1 MKIIFND
8 ATELQVQSVTEE
20 GNSLHIKTIAG
31 TPEQLRAMFEDQ
43 IKTKKM
49 IVEER
54 GKQVVYE
61 GYTEYYRSEEYP
73 GKIYGIVN
81 YKAEKTPEAQAEV
94 QAAAI
99 EVSRMQAQSL
109 TDEQA
114 LSVKAIYP
122 QWRDAIGQTVDIG
135 FKFLYE
141 GVLYKTIQENLTIQE
156 QYIPGQGTESLYTCL
171 DETHAG
177 TLEDPIPYS
186 GNMELEE
193 GKYYSQ
199 DGVTYLCNR
208 DTGIAVYNALADL
221 VGIYVEVVTET
232 E

>member
-94 QAAAI
+94 VAASVMVAQI
-99 EVSRMQAQSL
+99 QAQSL

-114 LSVKAIYP
+114 LSVQAIYP
-122 QWRDAIGQTVDIG
+122 QWDGNEIAYTAG
-135 FKFLYE
+135 FKVLSNNI
-141 GVLYKTIQENLTIQE
+141 LYKCLQAHTSQADWTPEAATSLWTKVLIVDETTIPEWE
-156 QYIPGQGTESLYTCL
+156 QPDSTNGYATGDKVTHNGATYESLVDNNVWEPGATGTE
-171 DETHAG
+171 
-177 TLEDPIPYS
+177 TLW
-186 GNMELEE
+186 
-193 GKYYSQ
+193 
-199 DGVTYLCNR
+199 
-208 DTGIAVYNALADL
+208 
-221 VGIYVEVVTET
+221 EVVTET

>member
-1 MKIIFND
+1 MEIIFND

-31 TPEQLRAMFEDQ
+31 TPEQLRAMFEDP
-43 IKTKKM
+43 IKTRKM

-81 YKAEKTPEAQAEV
+81 YKSEKTPEAQAEV
-94 QAAAI
+94 VAASVIVAQI
-99 EVSRMQAQSL
+99 QAQSL

-114 LSVKAIYP
+114 LSVQVIYP
-122 QWRDAIGQTVDIG
+122 QWDGNGTAYTAG
-135 FKFLYE
+135 FKVLSNDI
-141 GVLYKTIQENLTIQE
+141 LYKCLQAHTSQADWTPEAATSLWTKVLIVDKTTIPEWE
-156 QYIPGQGTESLYTCL
+156 QPNSTNGYAAGDKVTHNGATYESLVDNNVWEPGATGTE
-171 DETHAG
+171 
-177 TLEDPIPYS
+177 TLW
-186 GNMELEE
+186 
-193 GKYYSQ
+193 
-199 DGVTYLCNR
+199 
-208 DTGIAVYNALADL
+208 
-221 VGIYVEVVTET
+221 EVVTET

>member
-8 ATELQVQSVTEE
+8 ATELQVQSATEE
-20 GNSLHIKTIAG
+20 GNSLHIRTIAG
-31 TPEQLRAMFEDQ
+31 TPEQLRAMFEDK

-114 LSVKAIYP
+114 LSVRAIYP
-122 QWRDAIGQTVDIG
+122 QWDGNEIAYTAG
-135 FKFLYE
+135 FKVLSNNI
-141 GVLYKTIQENLTIQE
+141 LYKCLQAHTSQADWTPEAATSLWTKVLIVDKTTIPEWE
-156 QYIPGQGTESLYTCL
+156 QPDSTNGYAAGDKVTHNGATYESLVDNNVWEPGATGTE
-171 DETHAG
+171 
-177 TLEDPIPYS
+177 TLW
-186 GNMELEE
+186 
-193 GKYYSQ
+193 
-199 DGVTYLCNR
+199 
-208 DTGIAVYNALADL
+208 
-221 VGIYVEVVTET
+221 EVATET